1 MKRLAFLGLCFGLA
15 TACSPAAFARILY
28 VDANAAGAETGES
41 WTSAFANLQEAL
53 EAATAG
59 DEIWLAAGTYRPS
72 VEHRWN
78 GENPNPRYRSFL
90 MVNGVGIYG
99 GFSGTETSRDGRNPA
114 LHETILSGDIGV
126 PGSNA
131 DNCYHVIYHPE
142 NRDIDATAILD
153 GVTIADGYANGEELS
168 DFRHRRGA
176 GMFNIR
182 SVPTVVNCLFRNNVA
197 TESGGALYNIHC
209 SGMTIRQCRFE
220 NNAAPAAAGGD
231 HVGAGVYNIW
241 TDAVFTN
248 CSFTGNVAYQAG
260 GGMFSYQSTVTVASC
275 TFSNN
280 AAATAWGG
288 GIFFDEC
295 ATSTVANCT
304 IVHNSAKISGGGMHN
319 YMSSPTLTDCLF
331 SKNTAQLLGGGLG
344 NNSSSAPTLIRCRF
358 VGNSAVTVGGAVV
371 NTDSAHPHFIEC
383 TFSGNQATQGN
394 GGAVWNSTTGA
405 LFPRFTRCVFNGNTA
420 SMFGGAIFNEASK
433 PTITECILWGD
444 AATKGP
450 EIFNNNASAPVV
462 TYSYV
467 QGGYPGAGNSA
478 TNPPPLLIVAPSVQS
493 IAAVETTVSFA
504 VTNIGLSAMS
514 YSASEAFP
522 WLAVVA
528 GVSGG
533 NGGTL
538 VVSCQ
543 ANTGPARTGTIV
555 VAASGALGSPRYLQI
570 VQAEPPIATAPAS
583 RIHSGMTSL
592 DQTISVVANVPW
604 TATADAS
611 WIAITSG
618 DSGTGNGTVTYE
630 VISNGGTVRAGTI
643 TISGGGVSRT
653 FAVYQWP
660 LITMPGVSAEGD
672 VDGDG
677 TADFSVYHPATGN
690 WHVLFD
696 AGVRWTL
703 PWGWSST
710 VPVPADYN
718 GDGLLDFAVY
728 HPATGNWHLQESGTA
743 KSRIVQFG
751 WASTVPLPGDYDGD
765 GQSDLAVFH
774 PAGGRWYFNCTTA
787 GRYNVQW
794 GWSTTIPVPADYD
807 GDGKTDLAV
816 YHPPSGLWQILK
828 SSTGGAIQKSWGW
841 STALPVPADYD
852 GDGKAD
858 IAVFH
863 RATGK
868 WYVSY
873 SGGGSL
879 TKAFGWSSTIPVAAD
894 YDGDGAAD
902 LAVYHPA
909 TGNWHVLKST
919 TGGTL
924 VKNWGWSSAKPTLLY
939 PLIHSWFK
947 LP

>member
-1 MKRLAFLGLCFGLA
+1 MGLWFGLA
-15 TACSPAAFARILY
+15 AAFSPAAVAGILY
-28 VDANAAGAETGES
+28 VDADSVGDHGGQS
-41 WTSAFANLQEAL
+41 WTDSFGNLQDAL
-53 EAATAG
+53 AIAGAG
-59 DEIWLAAGTYRPS
+59 DEIWMAEGTYKPT

-78 GENPNPRYRSFL
+78 GKNPNPRYQSFL

-99 GFSGTETSRDGRNPA
+99 GFSGTETSREERNPA

-142 NRDIDATAILD
+142 NRNIDATAILD

-197 TESGGALYNIHC
+197 TESGGGLYNIHC
-209 SGMTIRQCRFE
+209 SGMTVQDCRFE
-220 NNAAPAAAGGD
+220 NNAAPAATGGD

-241 TDAVFTN
+241 SGILFTN
-248 CSFTGNVAYQAG
+248 CAFASNVAYQAG
-260 GGMFSYQSTVTVASC
+260 GGMFSYQSTVTLARC

-304 IVHNSAKISGGGMHN
+304 IANNSAKISGGGMHN
-319 YMSSPTLTDCLF
+319 YMSSPTVLDCLF
-331 SKNTAQLLGGGLG
+331 SENTAQLLGGGLG

-358 VGNSAVTVGGAVV
+358 VNNSAVTVGGAVV

-383 TFSGNQATQGN
+383 AFSGNQATQGN
-394 GGAVWNSTTGA
+394 GGAVWNSTTGTS
-405 LFPRFTRCVFNGNTA
+405 FPRFTRCVFSGNAA

-433 PTITECILWGD
+433 PTIVECILWGD
-444 AATKGP
+444 AALQGA
-450 EIFNNNASAPVV
+450 EIFNNNASAPAV

-467 QGGYPGAGNSA
+467 QGGYPGQGNCN
-478 TNPPPLLIVAPSVQS
+478 TYPPPLLTVAPPAQA
-493 IAAVETTVSFA
+493 IGAAETTVAFA
-504 VTNIGLSAMS
+504 ITNIGLGTLR

-522 WLAVVA
+522 WLSVVQGA
-528 GVSGG
+528 SGG

-538 VVSCQ
+538 VVSCL
-543 ANTGPARTGTIV
+543 ANAGTARTGTIIV
-555 VAASGALGSPRYLQI
+555 TGSGALGSPRYLQI
-570 VQAEPPIATAPAS
+570 VQAEPPIAVTPAK
-583 RIHSGMTSL
+583 RIHSGMTAIE
-592 DQTISVVANVPW
+592 QTISVVAGVPW
-604 TATADAS
+604 TATADAA

-618 DSGTGNGTVTYE
+618 QSGTGNGTVTYE
-630 VISNGGTVRAGTI
+630 VISNGGTPRAGTI

-660 LITMPGVSAEGD
+660 MMTGPGVSAEGD

-677 TADFSVYHPATGN
+677 TADLTVFHPATGN
-690 WHVLFD
+690 WHVLFG
-696 AGVRWTL
+696 AGVQWVV
-703 PWGWSST
+703 PWGWAAT
-710 VPVPADYN
+710 LPVPADYN
-718 GDGLLDFAVY
+718 GDGMLDFAVY
-728 HPATGNWHLQESGTA
+728 HPATGNWHIQESGA
-743 KSRIVQFG
+743 VQSRTVQFG
-751 WASTVPLPGDYDGD
+751 WSATVPLPGDYDGD
-765 GQSDLAVFH
+765 GKADLAVFH
-774 PAGGRWYFNCTTA
+774 RAAGRWYFWCTTA
-787 GRYNVQW
+787 GKYSVQW
-794 GWSTTIPVPADYD
+794 GWATTIPVPADYD
-807 GDGKTDLAV
+807 GDGKTDIAV

-828 SSTGGAIQKSWGW
+828 SSTGGAIQKQWGW

-879 TKAFGWSSTIPVAAD
+879 TKAFGWASTIPVAAD

-909 TGNWHVLKST
+909 TGNWHILKST
-919 TGGTL
+919 TGGTV

>member
-1 MKRLAFLGLCFGLA
+1 MKRLMFLGLCLGWALA
-15 TACSPAAFARILY
+15 FSPAAFARILY
-28 VDANAAGAETGES
+28 VDAAAAGAETGES
-41 WTSAFANLQEAL
+41 WTTAYGNLQEAL
-53 EAATAG
+53 DAATAG
-59 DEIWLAAGTYRPS
+59 DEIWLAAGTYRPT

-78 GENPNPRYRSFL
+78 GENPNPRYQSFL

-99 GFSGTETSRDGRNPA
+99 GFSGTETSREERNPA

-153 GVTIADGYANGEELS
+153 GVTIADGYANGTELT
-168 DFRHRRGA
+168 DLRHRRGA

-209 SGMTIRQCRFE
+209 SGMTVRDCRFE
-220 NNAAPAAAGGD
+220 NNAAPAATGGD

-241 TDAVFTN
+241 TGATFSN
-248 CSFTGNVAYQAG
+248 CTFTGNVAYQAG

-295 ATSTVANCT
+295 ATSTVVNCT
-304 IVHNSAKISGGGMHN
+304 IANNSAQISGGGMHN
-319 YMSSPTLTDCLF
+319 YMSSPTVIDCLF
-331 SKNTAQLLGGGLG
+331 SGNSAQKLGGGLG

-358 VGNSAVTVGGAVV
+358 VNNTAVTVGGAVV

-383 TFSGNQATQGN
+383 AFWGNQATQGN
-394 GGAVWNSTTGA
+394 GGGIWNSTTGA
-405 LFPRFTRCVFNGNTA
+405 SFPRFTRCVFSGNTA
-420 SMFGGAIFNEASK
+420 SLFGGAIFNEASD
-433 PTITECILWGD
+433 PTLTECILWGD
-444 AATKGP
+444 TALQGA

-462 TYSYV
+462 TFCYV
-467 QGGYPGAGNSA
+467 QGGYPGAGNRA
-478 TNPPPLLIVAPSVQS
+478 TYPPPLLSVAPPGQS
-493 IAAVETTVSFA
+493 IGAVETTVAFA
-504 VTNIGLSAMS
+504 VTNLGFGTMS

-522 WLAVVA
+522 WLAVVGGA
-528 GVSGG
+528 NGG

-543 ANTGPARTGTIV
+543 ANTGPARTGTV
-555 VAASGALGSPRYLQI
+555 VVTAAGALGSPRYLQV
-570 VQAEPPIATAPAS
+570 VQAEPPIATTPAS

-592 DQTISVVANVPW
+592 GQTISVVANVPW
-604 TATADAS
+604 TATADAA

-618 DSGTGNGTVTYE
+618 GSGTGNGTVIYE

-643 TISGGGVSRT
+643 TIAGGGVSRT

-677 TADFSVYHPATGN
+677 PADLSVYHPATGN
-690 WHVLFD
+690 WHVLFS

-703 PWGWSST
+703 PWGWSAT
-710 VPVPADYN
+710 LPVPADYN
-718 GDGLLDFAVY
+718 GDGMLDFAVY
-728 HPATGNWHLQESGTA
+728 HPATGNWHIQESGA
-743 KSRIVQFG
+743 AQSRIVQFG
-751 WASTVPLPGDYDGD
+751 WSATVPVPGDYDGD
-765 GQSDLAVFH
+765 GQADQAVFH
-774 PAGGRWYFNCTTA
+774 PAGGRWYFICTAA
-787 GRYNVQW
+787 GRYSVQW
-794 GWSTTIPVPADYD
+794 GWATTIPVPADYD
-807 GDGKTDLAV
+807 GDGATDIAV

-828 SSTGGAIQKSWGW
+828 SSTGGAIQKKWGW
-841 STALPVPADYD
+841 SSALPVPADYD
-852 GDGKAD
+852 GDGQAD

-868 WYVSY
+868 WYISY
-873 SGGGSL
+873 SGGGSW
-879 TKAFGWSSTIPVAAD
+879 TKAFGWAATIPVAAD
-894 YDGDGAAD
+894 YDGDGVAD

-909 TGNWHVLKST
+909 TGNWHILKST

>member
-1 MKRLAFLGLCFGLA
+1 MKRLIFLGLCFGLA
-15 TACSPAAFARILY
+15 AAFSPATVAGILY
-28 VDANAAGAETGES
+28 VDADSIGDHGGQS
-41 WTSAFANLQEAL
+41 WTDAFGSLQDAL
-53 EAATAG
+53 DVAVAG
-59 DEIWLAAGTYRPS
+59 DEIWLAAGTYKPS

-78 GENPNPRYRSFL
+78 GESPNPRYQSFL

-99 GFSGTETSRDGRNPA
+99 GFSGTETSLWQRNPL

-142 NRDIDATAILD
+142 NRNIDATAILD
-153 GVTIADGYANGEELS
+153 GVTIADGYANGGELS
-168 DFRHRRGA
+168 DLRHRRGG

-209 SGMTIRQCRFE
+209 SGMTVRECRFE
-220 NNAAPAAAGGD
+220 NNAAPAASGGD

-241 TDAVFTN
+241 SDVVFTF
-248 CSFTGNVAYQAG
+248 CSFANNVAYQAG
-260 GGMFSYQSTVTVASC
+260 GGMFSYQSTVTVDSC

-295 ATSTVANCT
+295 ATSTVANCE
-304 IVHNSAKISGGGMHN
+304 IVNNSAKISGGGMHN
-319 YMSSPTLTDCLF
+319 YMSSPTVTDCLF
-331 SKNTAQLLGGGLG
+331 SKNTANLLGGGMG
-344 NNSSSAPTLIRCRF
+344 NNSSSAPTVLRCRF
-358 VGNSAVTVGGAVV
+358 LDNSAVTVGGAVV

-383 TFSGNQATQGN
+383 VFYWNKATQGN
-394 GGAVWNSTTGA
+394 GGGVWNSTTGTS
-405 LFPRFTRCVFNGNTA
+405 FPRFTRCVFGGNTA

-444 AATKGP
+444 AALQGA

-462 TYSYV
+462 AGSYV
-467 QGGYPGAGNSA
+467 QGGYPGTGNHDSD
-478 TNPPPLLIVAPSVQS
+478 PPPLLSVAPTERTIGS
-493 IAAVETTVSFA
+493 EDTVGFF
-504 VTNIGLSAMS
+504 VYNIGVGPMQ
-514 YSASEAFP
+514 YSASESTS
-522 WLAVVA
+522 WLSIVEGA
-528 GVSGG
+528 SGNSSG
-533 NGGTL
+533 IL
-538 VVSCQ
+538 VVSCSV
-543 ANTGPARTGTIV
+543 NDGPTRTGTV
-555 VAASGALGSPRYLQI
+555 VVTASGAIGSPKYLKI
-570 VQAEPPIATAPAS
+570 VQTTCPLSMAPFR
-583 RIHSGMTSL
+583 RIHSGAAAYRQPIGVTA
-592 DQTISVVANVPW
+592 TGPW
-604 TATADAS
+604 TATADQW
-611 WIAITSG
+611 WIAIRG
-618 DSGTGNGTVTYE
+618 DGTGTGNGTVTYDVE
-630 VISNGGTVRAGTI
+630 ANGGTARAGTI
-643 TISGGGVSRT
+643 TVSGGGVHRP

-660 LITMPGVSAEGD
+660 MITLPGVSAEGD

-677 TADFSVYHPATGN
+677 TADLSVFHPATGN
-690 WHVLFD
+690 WHVMFN
-696 AGVRWTL
+696 AGAKWTL

-710 VPVPADYN
+710 LPVPADYN

-728 HPATGNWHLQESGTA
+728 HPATGNWLVQESGA
-743 KSRIVQFG
+743 GQSRTVQFG
-751 WASTVPLPGDYDGD
+751 WSATVPLPGDYDGD
-765 GQSDLAVFH
+765 GKADLAVFH
-774 PAGGRWYFNCTTA
+774 RAAGRWYFWCTTA
-787 GRYNVQW
+787 GKYNVQW
-794 GWSTTIPVPADYD
+794 GWATTIPVPADYD
-807 GDGKTDLAV
+807 GDGKTDIAV
-816 YHPPSGLWQILK
+816 YHPPTGLWQILK
-828 SSTGGAIQKSWGW
+828 SSTGGAIQKTWGW

-858 IAVFH
+858 VAVFH

-909 TGNWHVLKST
+909 TGNWYVLKST
-919 TGGTL
+919 TGGTM

-939 PLIHSWFK
+939 PLIHSWFN